1 MKLTVPAYAKLNY
14 TLDVLERRED
24 GYHEMRMVMVSADL
38 KDRVTIETD
47 TGGEMRIKT
56 NLRYLPSDGR
66 NLAVRAAVLFQQ
78 ETGIDLNGADIEIRK
93 NVPVCAGMAG
103 GSSDAA
109 AVLRGLNEMT
119 GAGISLPDLA
129 RMGKVLGADVPY
141 CVMGGTMLAEGI
153 GERLTPLRAVPKC
166 HVVIC
171 KPRFSTSTAQAFA
184 ALDRCKVRNHP
195 DTEGMLAA
203 IERGDLNGIAR
214 RLYNVFEPQ
223 ETKRHKT
230 LRELRS
236 LLIQNG
242 ALGACMTGTG
252 PSMFGLFADGRTASR
267 AAAVLRE
274 NCQNVYLTKIV

>member
-1 MKLTVPAYAKLNY
+1 
-14 TLDVLERRED
+14 
-24 GYHEMRMVMVSADL
+24 
-38 KDRVTIETD
+38 
-47 TGGEMRIKT
+47 MRIKT

-171 KPRFSTSTAQAFA
+171 KPRFSTSTAQAFT
-184 ALDRCKVRNHP
+184 ALDGAVNVR
-195 DTEGMLAA
+195 AFC
-203 IERGDLNGIAR
+203 R
-214 RLYNVFEPQ
+214 
-223 ETKRHKT
+223 
-230 LRELRS
+230 
-236 LLIQNG
+236 
-242 ALGACMTGTG
+242 
-252 PSMFGLFADGRTASR
+252 
-267 AAAVLRE
+267 RE
-274 NCQNVYLTKIV
+274 NCLPGGGGAPGELPERVSYKNCINREITVKNVLNNTY